1 MEVRNALVPNT
12 DQMQGFLNDETNLK
26 VYMVNLLKFKQK
38 AVYEDGRETN
48 LTGQEAYAN
57 YAAEVVNHLKKVGG
71 KIIFSGNIERLMLG
85 EVGELWDT
93 IAIAEY
99 PNRKAM
105 FDMITDV
112 DYQKS
117 EVHRSAGLKG
127 QLNIETR

>member
-1 MEVRNALVPNT
+1 
-12 DQMQGFLNDETNLK
+12 
-26 VYMVNLLKFKQK
+26 
-38 AVYEDGRETN
+38 
-48 LTGQEAYAN
+48 
-57 YAAEVVNHLKKVGG
+57 
-71 KIIFSGNIERLMLG
+71 MLG